1 MESRIVDRE
10 SSATARQTAP
20 CAGVTRRR
28 VLGAAGSTGALVL
41 AACGGTGGTG
51 TGGQASERLGPNGFA
66 FKTPVQLTYW
76 KSLEGPRHEAQVKL
90 TDDFNASRTDVK
102 VTLEHVGN
110 YDQAAQKFTA
120 ALAANTT
127 PELFL
132 SPADTYMPGFAR
144 LGAFYPLDDFAKA
157 DKSAH
162 LDTYVP
168 GLLKGGVVNG
178 KLYQVPLARST
189 PVMYYN
195 KDHLRQAGLP
205 ETPPDTWDQVVEVA
219 QKLARAGVVQ
229 PDQNDGLRIAFPVAA
244 YSWTFQ
250 ASVWALGGR
259 LSDDKFVPTMT
270 APETVQATQFLAD
283 LVQRQRVARGYR
295 TAGNSN
301 TAFQRGELSF
311 FLESTAQLTQT
322 EANTSARVG
331 AAFIPKQKQRAVP
344 GGGSGIS
351 IVNAAPAEKREAG
364 WEFMKFATN
373 TKNTIYFSQMT
384 GYLVVRADAEKDPA
398 FQQYLKEHP
407 NAKVT
412 FDQMQYVRTQDS
424 ITEVPGSTGA
434 IEDAVRAV
442 VIDGQNARTVL
453 DELQRKLSSLAQ
465 DARK

>member
-1 MESRIVDRE
+1 MGRFVVS
-10 SSATARQTAP
+10 P
-20 CAGVTRRR
+20 AGPVRPSRRR
-28 VLGAAGSTGALVL
+28 LILSAAGGAGALVL
-41 AACGGTGGTG
+41 AACGTVGGSS
-51 TGGQASERLGPNGFA
+51 GGQATSANLGPNGFT
-66 FKTPVQLTYW
+66 FKAPVQLTYW

-90 TDDFNASRTDVK
+90 TDDFNASRSDVK

-120 ALAANTT
+120 ALAASTT

-132 SPADTYMPGFAR
+132 SPVDTYMPGFAR
-144 LGAFYPLDDFAKA
+144 LGALYPLDDFAKS

-162 LDTYVP
+162 MDTYAP

-178 KLYQVPLARST
+178 KLYSVPLARST

-205 ETPPDTWDQVVEVA
+205 ETPPDTWDQVVDVA

-229 PDQNDGLRIAFPVAA
+229 PDQNDSMRIAFPVAA

-250 ASVWALGGR
+250 ASVWALGGK
-259 LSDDKFVPTMT
+259 LSDDKFTPMMT
-270 APETVQATQFLAD
+270 TPETIQATQFLVD
-283 LVQRQRVARGYR
+283 LVQRQRVARGYK

-331 AAFIPKQKQRAVP
+331 AAFLPKQKQRAVP

-351 IVNAAPAEKREAG
+351 IVNAAAPEKREAG

-384 GYLVVRADAEKDPA
+384 GYLVVRTDAEKDPT

-412 FDQMQYVRTQDS
+412 FDQMQYVRIQDS

-434 IEDAVRAV
+434 IEEAIRAMV
-442 VIDGQNARTVL
+442 VEGQNVRTVL
-453 DELQRKLSSLAQ
+453 EDLQRKLANLAQ
-465 DARK
+465 DAKK